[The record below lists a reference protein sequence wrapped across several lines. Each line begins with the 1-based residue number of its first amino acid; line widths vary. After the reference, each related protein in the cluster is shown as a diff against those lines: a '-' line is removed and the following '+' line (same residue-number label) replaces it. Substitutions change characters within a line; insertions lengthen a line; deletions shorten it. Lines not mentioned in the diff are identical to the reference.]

1 MSGQRSMWARL
12 GAGTALGLSLILL
25 SASGCATKSNTKGKV
40 SYQGKTLDGGSLAF
54 VTSDGKVFRSPIKED
69 GSYEVVNCPPGE
81 VKITVD
87 TPKNEMRGMDPSQF
101 SRPPKDIKPPENVN
115 TVKWP
120 TVIVP
125 DQFKEADKT
134 DLKYTVVSGDQEHNV
149 EIK

>member
-1 MSGQRSMWARL
+1 L
-12 GAGTALGLSLILL
+12 VLALCLVL
-25 SASGCATKSNTKGKV
+25 SAAGCATKTNVKGTIT
-40 SYQGKTLDGGSLAF
+40 YQGKTLDGGSLAF

-69 GSYEVVNCPPGE
+69 GSYEIVNCPPGE

-87 TPKNEMRGMDPSQF
+87 TPKNEIRGMDPSQF
-101 SRPPKDIKPPENVN
+101 SRPPKDIPPPQNPN

-125 DQFKEADKT
+125 DQFKDSEKS
-134 DLKYTVVSGDQEHNV
+134 DLKYTVVGGDQTYPI